1 MKRDYSRLTPPISCG
16 EEVKVGDNIVVRRCG
31 TGRDE
36 KCVATVIEIKDSE
49 VDYQGAES
57 GRTIFRNFS

>member
-31 TGRDE
+31 TE

-57 GRTIFRNFS
+57 GRTIFSNFG